1 MTFEAVIM
9 KYYLFFGILLL
20 IIGFFGILRS
30 FSLFFGFFTL
40 GIFLIAY
47 TFFSRPEEQ
56 KAELPVSKPTRL
68 SFCSQCGTQL
78 ESKTLYCPLCG
89 KRLEEEK

>member
-1 MTFEAVIM
+1 M
-9 KYYLFFGILLL
+9 KYYLFFGILLI

-30 FSLFFGFFTL
+30 FSLFFGLFTL

-56 KAELPVSKPTRL
+56 KEELQVSKLSPP
-68 SFCSQCGTQL
+68 SFCSECGTRL

-89 KRLEEEK
+89 KKLEEER